1 MSDNSKSP
9 YWHGMKPF
17 IEFPRVE
24 LPWRQRPEPDYAA
37 TILHLAAMSIFMR
50 PDPRSLI
57 YTDPKA
63 KYAWWDGSCLCTD
76 LMIEG
81 PKSIVKWEPR

>member
-1 MSDNSKSP
+1 MNNLD
-9 YWHGMKPF
+9 WHGREPF
-17 IEFPRVE
+17 VKYFMDSTPWEKRAEFEFSVNQ
-24 LPWRQRPEPDYAA
+24 LHMTAMGIFTQPD
-37 TILHLAAMSIFMR
+37 L
-50 PDPRSLI
+50 RSSI
-57 YTDPKA
+57 YTDPNA